1 MYKSG
6 NVRRVDFNIEM
17 QLQIM
22 YDLGKKASL
31 LTRQPK
37 INVRKNVQILSDLV
51 LLNRKL
57 SRHYT
62 ELDLALPC

>member
-1 MYKSG
+1 MTREKS
-6 NVRRVDFNIEM
+6 IPPH
-17 QLQIM
+17 Q
-22 YDLGKKASL
+22 AA
-31 LTRQPK
+31 K
-37 INVRKNVQILSDLV
+37 INIRKNVQILSDLV